1 MFGCLLQ
8 FTNNYFFVITIQL
21 ISGYCTILYNT
32 DCFEVFFVHIFIVQW
47 SSFTKSLQTIETQIS
62 KYFHRKKQLLLKR
75 SEMIT
80 NLLFQLI
87 EKIEEMLNAHFH
99 RKKMIRRMWCNK
111 IKEATSKP
119 IITKQKQNEKRN
131 NFITANSLGKRN

>member
-1 MFGCLLQ
+1 
-8 FTNNYFFVITIQL
+8 
-21 ISGYCTILYNT
+21 
-32 DCFEVFFVHIFIVQW
+32 
-47 SSFTKSLQTIETQIS
+47 
-62 KYFHRKKQLLLKR
+62 
-75 SEMIT
+75 MIT

-111 IKEATSKP
+111 NKEATSKP
-119 IITKQKQNEKRN
+119 TITKQKQNEKRN